1 MGEVDELQDQTGAS
15 SAAEDV
21 TGQRRRNNRGRRP
34 QREKKAAPG
43 WPGLAQGDRLTSRP
57 GRVKGRIREL
67 EDRSTEMMQTA
78 TRARKRE

>member
-43 WPGLAQGDRLTSRP
+43 WPGVAGSPADRAESR
-57 GRVKGRIREL
+57 GGSANSKTG
-67 EDRSTEMMQTA
+67 Q
-78 TRARKRE
+78 RK